1 VSETPPPT
9 SSQEKKTKEIA
20 NVMITTVAEFPLE
33 YVCLQLLMKLSM
45 EVMSATIFSFSSQ
58 KEVEQNTHMR
68 EY

>member
-1 VSETPPPT
+1 
-9 SSQEKKTKEIA
+9 
-20 NVMITTVAEFPLE
+20 MITTVAEFPLE